1 MPTGV
6 PIRDLREQLLDAAE
20 RVLLRDGPDAL
31 TSRALTT
38 EAGVA
43 KGILHRH
50 FPDFDTFLAA
60 LVLAGI
66 ERVEARSAELRAAA
80 GSAAVADNL
89 AQALA
94 DVLQPRA
101 MRIIS
106 LACSRQ
112 TLRERLRLTTPAG
125 IPVLVESTKMV
136 AAYLTAERGLG
147 RIALS
152 ADVDMLAML
161 LVGGAHLLAA
171 GCDGSAP
178 NPDDLHILVGT
189 VIDKVAPQSS
199 SRPMSAID
207 ARPK

>member
-6 PIRDLREQLLDAAE
+6 PIRDLREQLFDAAE

-38 EAGVA
+38 EASLA

-60 LVLAGI
+60 LVLARV

-80 GSAAVADNL
+80 GTAAVAENL
-89 AQALA
+89 AHALA
-94 DVLQPRA
+94 DVLQPGA

-112 TLRERLRLTTPAG
+112 TLCERLRLTTPAG
-125 IPVLVESTKMV
+125 IPLLAETTKMV

-152 ADVDMLAML
+152 ADVDSLAML

-171 GCDGSAP
+171 GRDGSP
-178 NPDDLHILVGT
+178 PDSDDLRALVAT
-189 VIDKVAPQSS
+189 AIDNVTPQSS
-199 SRPMSAID
+199 SHPVQA
-207 ARPK
+207 

>member
-6 PIRDLREQLLDAAE
+6 PIRDLREQLFDAAE

-38 EAGVA
+38 EAGLA

-60 LVLAGI
+60 LVLARV

-80 GSAAVADNL
+80 GTAAIAENL
-89 AQALA
+89 AHALA
-94 DVLQPRA
+94 DVLQPGA

-112 TLRERLRLTTPAG
+112 ALRERLQLTTPAG
-125 IPVLVESTKMV
+125 IPLLAETTKMV

-152 ADVDMLAML
+152 ADVETLAVL

-171 GCDGSAP
+171 GRDGSP
-178 NPDDLHILVGT
+178 PDPDDLRALVAT
-189 VIDKVAPQSS
+189 AVDNVTPQSS
-199 SRPMSAID
+199 SHPVQT
-207 ARPK
+207 

>member
-6 PIRDLREQLLDAAE
+6 PIRDLREQLFDAAE
-20 RVLLRDGPDAL
+20 RVLLRDGPEAL

-38 EAGVA
+38 EAGLA

-60 LVLAGI
+60 LVLARV

-80 GSAAVADNL
+80 GTAAVAENL
-89 AQALA
+89 AHALA
-94 DVLQPRA
+94 DVLQPGA

-106 LACSRQ
+106 LACSRR
-112 TLRERLRLTTPAG
+112 TLCERLRLTTPAG
-125 IPVLVESTKMV
+125 IPLLAETTKMV

-152 ADVDMLAML
+152 ADVDSLAML

-171 GCDGSAP
+171 GRDGSP
-178 NPDDLHILVGT
+178 PDPDDLRALVAT
-189 VIDKVAPQSS
+189 AIDNVTPQSS
-199 SRPMSAID
+199 SHPVQT
-207 ARPK
+207 